1 MQYKTSVLD
10 LIAEVLLILS
20 KSSIYKSTE
29 QYVIF
34 GRLLLMPLTKGIAK

>member
-10 LIAEVLLILS
+10 FIAEVLPILS

-34 GRLLLMPLTKGIAK
+34 GRLPKLYHVENL